1 MLPEEILPQADSWR
15 ELRITC
21 NGWRGFFGR
30 SETRH
35 FVAVLRICY
44 SVFHGQQLLIISHFS
59 GGMISMKKLLL
70 SAAAVLTL
78 ATPAAA
84 ADMAVKAPPLPP
96 AVASCNLA
104 RVLFGPDGRD
114 R

>member
-1 MLPEEILPQADSWR
+1 MLPEDILPQADSWR

-59 GGMISMKKLLL
+59 GGMISMKKLPL

-78 ATPAAA
+78 ATPAAT
-84 ADMAVKAPPLPP
+84 ADMAVETPPLPP
-96 AVASCNLA
+96 PVAA
-104 RVLFGPDGRD
+104 DKWDRVYFGGQRG
-114 R
+114 